1 MEMRERQSRINMTQS
16 KRQPETA
23 ERSYFNRTWFLFI
36 FTSWNNILLSSINI
50 SEVIVSVSQFYEK
63 RSFL

>member
-23 ERSYFNRTWFLFI
+23 ERSYFNRT
-36 FTSWNNILLSSINI
+36 
-50 SEVIVSVSQFYEK
+50 
-63 RSFL
+63 